1 MSVNTAINSSR
12 ICSASTELNPSLM
25 SKTHVHL
32 MEKIKPISV
41 IRTAIL
47 IDRKYYFQLN
57 FFFTLNEPEV
67 LAEPFLSGNFLLQW
81 MLSQAQ
87 MLNYNAQSSFRWKT
101 CWGQR
106 FYSEFFFFYWRCI
119 TQNCIEC
126 HRLIVFSF
134 SFNIQVQQF
143 CFKYALWRFS

>member
-47 IDRKYYFQLN
+47 IDRKYYFQLK
-57 FFFTLNEPEV
+57 FFLRWMNLKSLLNRFCLVIFCCNECYLKLRCWTTTHNHHLGGKHVGDSVFTAN
-67 LAEPFLSGNFLLQW
+67 
-81 MLSQAQ
+81 
-87 MLNYNAQSSFRWKT
+87 
-101 CWGQR
+101 
-106 FYSEFFFFYWRCI
+106 FFFYWRCI